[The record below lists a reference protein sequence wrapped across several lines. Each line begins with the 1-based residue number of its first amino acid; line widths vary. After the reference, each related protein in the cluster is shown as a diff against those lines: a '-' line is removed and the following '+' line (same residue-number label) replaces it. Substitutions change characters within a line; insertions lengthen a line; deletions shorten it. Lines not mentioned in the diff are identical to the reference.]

1 MWDIRIIIE
10 LIKCFEDIQFT
21 EQIDGNRIG
30 YIQDN
35 DRTVQVSFL
44 GDNVGR
50 YIMLFYEVKNANN
63 IEKVDTN
70 LSERFINGRHIMD
83 GNRVILY
90 TIFPLLNE
98 TFVREQ
104 IKQGLSEMTNED
116 IQNLPNEYINELKD
130 LSRIINN
137 CFK

>member
-1 MWDIRIIIE
+1 MWDIRVIVE

-30 YIQDN
+30 CIQDN
-35 DRTVQVSFL
+35 DRTVQVSFF
-44 GDNVGR
+44 GDNVGK
-50 YIMLFYEVKNANN
+50 YIMLFYEVEDVNN

-70 LSERFINGRHIMD
+70 LSERFINGRHMID

-104 IKQGLSEMTNED
+104 IKQGLSEIWDMNNVLKSVSQENE
-116 IQNLPNEYINELKD
+116 QPNQ
-130 LSRIINN
+130 
-137 CFK
+137 